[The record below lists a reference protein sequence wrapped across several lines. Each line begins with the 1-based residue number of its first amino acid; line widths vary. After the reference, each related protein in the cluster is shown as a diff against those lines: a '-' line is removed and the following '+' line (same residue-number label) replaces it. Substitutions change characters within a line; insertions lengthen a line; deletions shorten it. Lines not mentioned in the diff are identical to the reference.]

1 MQAIALAR
9 TSTSEPRTA
18 SQALLAVLDSIADS
32 GIKGWKLDDCTDEQ
46 AAIVSSWV
54 DANTDRYYLCSD
66 DRSIEVIR
74 RDGLR
79 LLLKWWRK

>member
-1 MQAIALAR
+1 VIALAR
-9 TSTSEPRTA
+9 TITSEPRTA

-32 GIKGWKLDDCTDEQ
+32 GIKGWRLDDCTEEQ

-54 DANTDRYYLCSD
+54 DANTD